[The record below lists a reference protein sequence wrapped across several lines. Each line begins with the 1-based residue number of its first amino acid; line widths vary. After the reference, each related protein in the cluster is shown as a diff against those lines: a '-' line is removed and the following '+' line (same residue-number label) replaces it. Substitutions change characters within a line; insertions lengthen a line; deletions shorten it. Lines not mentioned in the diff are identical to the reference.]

1 MREMINMKNRIEI
14 RDLKADEVN
23 LKSRWFDEDLPALI
37 ESDLRRSLGWACR
50 MWALD
55 FANPAKIGRYSSM
68 EEYGLLLQNAGNY
81 QVRCL
86 LAADM
91 ADARIG
97 LAMFKSSFN
106 AVGVEL
112 QIGDY
117 TVVAPFEA
125 VEEIESEQ
133 VNASEI
139 KDVATGVEVC

>member
-1 MREMINMKNRIEI
+1 MINMKNKIEI
-14 RDLKADEVN
+14 RDLKADDVN
-23 LKSRWFDEDLPALI
+23 LKTRWYDEDLPTLV
-37 ESDLRRSLGWACR
+37 ESDLKRSLGWACR

-55 FANPAKIGRYSSM
+55 FANPAKIGNYTWM
-68 EEYGLLLQNAGNY
+68 GEYGLLLQNAGNY

-125 VEEIESEQ
+125 DEETESEQ
-133 VNASEI
+133 VDTNSEP
-139 KDVATGVEVC
+139 TTENGMEVV

>member
-1 MREMINMKNRIEI
+1 
-14 RDLKADEVN
+14 
-23 LKSRWFDEDLPALI
+23 
-37 ESDLRRSLGWACR
+37 

-55 FANPAKIGRYSSM
+55 FANPAKIGRYSWM
-68 EEYGLLLQNAGNY
+68 GEYGLLLQNAGNY

>member
-1 MREMINMKNRIEI
+1 MKNKIEI
-14 RDLKADEVN
+14 RDLKADDVN
-23 LKSRWFDEDLPALI
+23 LKIRWYDEDLPTLV
-37 ESDLRRSLGWACR
+37 ESDLKRSLGWACR

-55 FANPAKIGRYSSM
+55 FANPAKIGNYSWM

-125 VEEIESEQ
+125 DEETESEQ
-133 VNASEI
+133 VDTSET
-139 KDVATGVEVC
+139 KDVPTGVEVC

>member
-1 MREMINMKNRIEI
+1 MKNKIEI
-14 RDLKADEVN
+14 RDLKADDVN
-23 LKSRWFDEDLPALI
+23 LKTRWYDEDLPTLV
-37 ESDLRRSLGWACR
+37 ESYLKRSLGWACR

-55 FANPAKIGRYSSM
+55 FANPAKIGNYTWM
-68 EEYGLLLQNAGNY
+68 GEYGLLLQNAGNY

-125 VEEIESEQ
+125 DEDTESEQ
-133 VNASEI
+133 FDTSET
-139 KDVATGVEVC
+139 KDVPTGVEVC